1 MKAAKITFILIVIVC
16 LIFFVLEGSELGH
29 IARLLPFM
37 GGHPPGIYDV
47 AGLVLIILACWGLAR
62 LRRSTTDSPES
73 GLIEEEAEQEPDDEP
88 EDELEDEPEDDEEEQ
103 QDS

>member
-16 LIFFVLEGSELGH
+16 LILFVLEGSKLAH

-73 GLIEEEAEQEPDDEP
+73 GLIEEEADDEP
-88 EDELEDEPEDDEEEQ
+88 EDELEDELEDDEEEQ